1 MIHPAK
7 HRHRLR
13 QVQIVYVVERHD
25 SGLPSFQ
32 FLCLL
37 SSFRTSLPTGAG
49 GPGARG
55 TDACQDL
62 VGKDDYND
70 NDDTTKAVLQRVD
83 FDDFSKVV
91 EAGGRPLGYR

>member
-1 MIHPAK
+1 MDRK
-7 HRHRLR
+7 VR
-13 QVQIVYVVERHD
+13 IVRGAYWLGKESHGE
-25 SGLPSFQ
+25 GLGEEEIQ
-32 FLCLL
+32 
-37 SSFRTSLPTGAG
+37 A
-49 GPGARG
+49 
-55 TDACQDL
+55 DVNL